1 MSLGSSLT
9 TKSDFLA
16 APVPFSP
23 MSTST
28 VVAESRVALIS
39 TKSLLPSVTTNP
51 LTLAIVAEGAIS
63 LSLIVTSTSFAE
75 PAIPLT
81 RLSIDNFNFSL
92 GSLNIVSSSA
102 KA

>member
-16 APVPFSP
+16 APVPLSP
-23 MSTST
+23 ISTST
-28 VVAESRVALIS
+28 VVAESRVAFIS

-51 LTLAIVAEGAIS
+51 LTLAIVAEGAMS

-75 PAIPLT
+75 PTIPLT
-81 RLSIDNFNFSL
+81 ILSIETVNFSL
-92 GSLNIVSSSA
+92 TSLNTVSSSA
-102 KA
+102 SA